1 MEGTESAPVALVFI
15 AVVLFMLLCMMGIWW
30 VQSTAAERGRRANPD
45 GTDRSERM
53 AELEANRT
61 AATKVLR
68 VIAPI
73 TALAF
78 VVVVVL
84 AVVA

>member
-1 MEGTESAPVALVFI
+1 MEDTGSGPVALVFV
-15 AVVLFMLLCMMGIWW
+15 AVVLFILLCMMGIWW

-45 GTDRSERM
+45 PTDRVQRL

-61 AATKVLR
+61 AATKVVR

-73 TALAF
+73 TAVAF
-78 VVVVVL
+78 VVVVIL
-84 AVVA
+84 ALVA